1 MTQTISADWLDLAAY
16 LKPGDRIVFG
26 QACGEPGTLVRA
38 LIEQGQKIG
47 GLSAFIG
54 SSFSELFTPDIQSFE
69 VHSMGAIGSLRSLGK
84 AGKLAVILM
93 HMSQIG
99 PAISAG
105 TLKCDVAMIQVSPA
119 SAEGYHSCG
128 LISDHVCAA
137 VRNAR
142 VVIAEVNECV
152 PYTYGE
158 AAHASEIDAAVPV
171 ARTPVQLR
179 SAEADQIT
187 KAIGGHCAGF
197 IDDGCVI
204 QTGVGALPDAILRQ
218 LGDRRDLG
226 IHSGMLGEGL
236 VRLVEA
242 GVITNAR
249 KEIDTGISIAGALVG
264 THRLYRFA
272 DRNPAI
278 RMAPATYTH
287 DAAVI
292 AQLARFVAIN
302 SAVEVDLTGQVN
314 AEAIAG
320 AYVGAAGGLVDFTR
334 AAAHSP
340 GGRSISALPATAQG
354 GSTSRIVA
362 TLSGPVTVPRS
373 DADVIVTEFGVA
385 ELNERQQLR
394 AYKCTRV
401 NGQFS
406 DQSIASSDRPSELEG
421 AHKTIDQLSSG

>member
-1 MTQTISADWLDLAAY
+1 MKQTIPADRLDLAAY
-16 LKPGDRIVFG
+16 LKPGDSIVFG
-26 QACGEPGTLVRA
+26 QACGEPGTLVEA
-38 LIEQGQKIG
+38 LIEQGRRIG

-54 SSFSELFTPDIQSFE
+54 SSFSGLLKPEAQQSFALS
-69 VHSMGAIGSLRSLGK
+69 SMGAIGSLRLLAEKGK
-84 AGKLAVILM
+84 MTIVPL

-99 PAISAG
+99 AAISAG

-128 LISDHVCAA
+128 LVSDHVRAA
-137 VRNAR
+137 VRSAR

-158 AAHASEIDAAVPV
+158 TVHASEIDVAVPV
-171 ARTPVQLR
+171 ARPPVQLR

-187 KAIGGHCAGF
+187 KAIAGHCAGF

-226 IHSGMLGEGL
+226 IHSGMLGEGF
-236 VRLVEA
+236 VDLVEA

-249 KEIDTGISIAGALVG
+249 KEINTGISIAGALVG
-264 THRLYRFA
+264 TDRLYRFA
-272 DRNPAI
+272 DRNTAI
-278 RMAPATYTH
+278 RMAPAGYTH

-292 AQLARFVAIN
+292 AQLANFVAIN

-314 AEAIAG
+314 AEAIDG
-320 AYVGAAGGLVDFTR
+320 AYLGATGGLVDFTR

-340 GGRSISALPATAQG
+340 GGRSITALPATAQG
-354 GSTSRIVA
+354 GSASRIVA
-362 TLSGPVTVPRS
+362 RLSGPVTVPRS

-385 ELNERQQLR
+385 ELKGCSLAERAR
-394 AYKCTRV
+394 RMV
-401 NGQFS
+401 R
-406 DQSIASSDRPSELEG
+406 I
-421 AHKTIDQLSSG
+421 AHKDYQRDLDEAAQTIARQGL